1 MHPINTNTDKQQLKV
16 PRKLAGDFQRELC
29 GKAIK
34 PLFFKAPLA
43 DGGISICRFC
53 LNCDFYD
60 SYDSI
65 GGKHQTN
72 MNLAAAE
79 S

>member
-1 MHPINTNTDKQQLKV
+1 VSP
-16 PRKLAGDFQRELC
+16 LAGLSGDVFGELFGFFHSINSFI
-29 GKAIK
+29 GKMRQSSLRGCI
-34 PLFFKAPLA
+34 P
-43 DGGISICRFC
+43 DCRFC

-60 SYDSI
+60 FYDFNDSI
-65 GGKHQTN
+65 GGKHQAN

>member
-1 MHPINTNTDKQQLKV
+1 MTWRLGVQNTGV
-16 PRKLAGDFQRELC
+16 HF
-29 GKAIK
+29 
-34 PLFFKAPLA
+34 
-43 DGGISICRFC
+43 FC

-60 SYDSI
+60 SI
-65 GGKHQTN
+65 GGKHQAN